1 MALSEYALCAVNDVK
16 SDMGIDLDDTGK
28 DIAIEALI
36 NAYSVAIEDHLH
48 KKVINRDLT
57 EEYDGDGTTVLWV
70 DYYPINSITS
80 LTINGETINEDDYYL
95 YEKLGKIVLNGL
107 VFTKG
112 YQNVE
117 ITYNVGYGADT
128 TTIPEPIKQSCVALV
143 HFYIKR
149 HTLDYSE
156 TFDEGF
162 VVTLPGTEM
171 PPFVLKWLD
180 PYKKV
185 RV

>member
-1 MALSEYALCAVNDVK
+1 MALLYEALCTVNDVK
-16 SDMGIDLDDTGK
+16 NDMGIPDDDSK
-28 DIAIEALI
+28 DAVIEALI
-36 NAYSVAIEDHLH
+36 NAYSIAIENHLH
-48 KKVINRDLT
+48 KMVLNRDLT
-57 EEYDGDGTTVLWV
+57 EKYDGDGTAVLWI
-70 DYYPINSITS
+70 DYYPITKITS
-80 LTINGETINEDDYYL
+80 LTINDEPISEDDYYL
-95 YEKLGKIVLNGL
+95 YEKMGKIVLKGL

-117 ITYNVGYGADT
+117 ISYNAGYGNQRED
-128 TTIPEPIKQSCVALV
+128 IPTPLRQSCVSLV

-149 HTLDYSE
+149 HTIDYSD

-162 VVTLPGTEM
+162 VVTLGGTDM
-171 PPFVLKWLD
+171 PPFILKWLD